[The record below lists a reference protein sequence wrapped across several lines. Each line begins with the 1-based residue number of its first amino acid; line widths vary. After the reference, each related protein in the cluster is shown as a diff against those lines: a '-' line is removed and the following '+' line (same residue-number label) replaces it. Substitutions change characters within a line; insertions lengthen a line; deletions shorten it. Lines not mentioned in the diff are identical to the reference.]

1 MNQSKLYQNRT
12 VVITGAS
19 SGFGE
24 AMAKVFSSSGA
35 DLVLIARRQDKLNL
49 LAQKLKQENGTS
61 VHVLGLDITDYKS
74 LEKSLNELP
83 KQFYTPDLLINNAG
97 MVRGLNTVWETN
109 ESDIDQMFDVNVK
122 ALLKI
127 SSILIPRMLKK
138 NRGQIINVG
147 SISGYDTYAGGG
159 IYCATKFALRAITDT
174 LRKELVA
181 TPIRVSMISP
191 GMAETEFSLV
201 RFSGDKKKADAVYDN
216 IEALK
221 AEDVAEIALF
231 MATRPDHVNIA
242 DVIVCPTNQA
252 SVSLLHRRTS

>member
-1 MNQSKLYQNRT
+1 MNQQKLYQNKT
-12 VVITGAS
+12 VIITGAS

-24 AMAKVFSSSGA
+24 AMAKTFSAQGA
-35 DLVLIARRQDKLNL
+35 DLVLIARRQDRLNL
-49 LAQKLKQENGTS
+49 LAEKLKQENKIN
-61 VHVLGLDITDYKS
+61 VHVLSIDITDHKN

-83 KQFYTPDLLINNAG
+83 THFYTPDLLINNAG
-97 MVRGLNTVWETN
+97 MVKGLNTIWETS
-109 ESDIDQMFDVNVK
+109 ESDIDQMFDVNIK

-138 NRGQIINVG
+138 NKGQIINVG
-147 SISGYDTYAGGG
+147 SISGYDTYVGGG

-174 LRKELVA
+174 LRKELVT

-201 RFSGDKKKADAVYDN
+201 RFSGDKKKADAVYDS

-231 MATRPDHVNIA
+231 MATRPMHVNIA
-242 DVIVCPTNQA
+242 DVIVYPTNQA
-252 SVSLLHRRTS
+252 SVSLLHRKS